1 MLNIINYLFKL
12 FKPVARIDVNQ
23 SGESVVTEL
32 NDKTTKLKL
41 EEFIIQACELSGSD
55 RFSYPAKL
63 MGRIKRYES
72 MKSGYYVFFQ
82 NFSNTSSA
90 KKSKTEKYFR
100 YTFRCIQFINREIP
114 LYEIEKWKPICG
126 SVDDG
131 RVIYRS
137 DSKKTD
143 GMFQERMET
152 AMKMVQLGM

>member
-1 MLNIINYLFKL
+1 MLTDKQIQIELENVILRACKSTGISSEIY
-12 FKPVARIDVNQ
+12 PVKV
-23 SGESVVTEL
+23 
-32 NDKTTKLKL
+32 
-41 EEFIIQACELSGSD
+41 
-55 RFSYPAKL
+55 
-63 MGRIKRYES
+63 MGRVRRYAS

-90 KKSKTEKYFR
+90 KKSKIEKYFR

-114 LYEIEKWKPICG
+114 LYEIEKWTPICG